1 MELVNFPLTVPVEEC
16 VNEDC
21 QTAGCNSGSWAPK
34 FLNVKDALP
43 YAIGNELTVHMM
55 NRERLIIVVDKD

>member
-21 QTAGCNSGSWAPK
+21 REVDGKIKIIPK
-34 FLNVKDALP
+34 SLIKLTSPLFLRYSYL
-43 YAIGNELTVHMM
+43 
-55 NRERLIIVVDKD
+55 